1 MKRRIEQLLNGKF
14 EYETPRLKIWPE
26 EIQIRLKPGEVLQ
39 QSFFLEHP
47 QEEKVRGFLYS
58 SNPRIT
64 CNPVEFQG
72 TRNEIHYQ
80 VDGSGLPEGWVED
93 GAFTICSEL
102 GEYTLPYTIRAEKSR
117 EQESQESSLD
127 VAGLAKLAR
136 ENFQQAYRQFI
147 SQGFRNYLKE
157 KEPQLYGLYQ
167 GLGTPSFNYQSLEE
181 FLTGTGQKEAVE
193 ISIDR
198 NEIELTALTEPVR
211 ETIQITKSMPGFQKI
226 QVETDERFLRP
237 DKKLITTDEFAGSTF
252 DLNVVIDTNLMHGG
266 RNYGRVKLSTCYQTI
281 YIQVTAQKAGKPAA
295 QKQGHICKI
304 MQKKLESLYVGF
316 RLKKI
321 DVQTWIDRSVSV
333 INSYRRAEAAI
344 PSRSCFLCSF
354 TMRTEKDRRR

>member
-147 SQGFRNYLKE
+147 SQGFRN
-157 KEPQLYGLYQ
+157 
-167 GLGTPSFNYQSLEE
+167 F
-181 FLTGTGQKEAVE
+181 
-193 ISIDR
+193 
-198 NEIELTALTEPVR
+198 
-211 ETIQITKSMPGFQKI
+211 
-226 QVETDERFLRP
+226 
-237 DKKLITTDEFAGSTF
+237 
-252 DLNVVIDTNLMHGG
+252 
-266 RNYGRVKLSTCYQTI
+266 
-281 YIQVTAQKAGKPAA
+281 
-295 QKQGHICKI
+295 
-304 MQKKLESLYVGF
+304 
-316 RLKKI
+316 
-321 DVQTWIDRSVSV
+321 
-333 INSYRRAEAAI
+333 
-344 PSRSCFLCSF
+344 
-354 TMRTEKDRRR
+354 